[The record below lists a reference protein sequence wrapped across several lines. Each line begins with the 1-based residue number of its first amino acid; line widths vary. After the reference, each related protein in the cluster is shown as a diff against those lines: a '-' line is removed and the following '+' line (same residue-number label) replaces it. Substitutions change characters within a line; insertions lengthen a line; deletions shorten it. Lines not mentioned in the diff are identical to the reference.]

1 MKKFNN
7 IYIIGVVALSFSLGM
22 ISCTDY
28 LDKAPDSTVGESEA
42 FKNFT
47 NYEGYVEEIYNC
59 IPNKESCYWCTS
71 FNWGEDE
78 IMNSGLGDTHVTHHF
93 DLGDYRHWYDEGD
106 KGGQQSWLNR
116 PGSDPTSTDKFAH
129 SLNGHAWYCI
139 RKANLGLQNI
149 DKLVDATKE
158 EKNFIKGQLLFFRAW
173 WHHQMMEWWGGIPYL
188 DESLSA
194 DAVFNLPRLSF
205 KECAEKCAADYRAA
219 ADLLPNNWDNTT
231 IGKKTLGM
239 NDLRITKACAL
250 GYLGKVLL
258 WAASPLNVLG
268 AQTGALANGKT
279 YQYDAEL
286 ARRAADALGEAIY
299 YVENGETP
307 YSLAEFKY
315 ADEEDDTK
323 GEERPNYGIYDH
335 KAKKG
340 SKSNFSDIFRTT
352 GQSWKMPGS
361 VEAIMRGPMPDVNG
375 SNWNF
380 TKLWGPK
387 VDNLVE
393 HDAII
398 HMPSAN
404 YVNYAYGMANGEPI
418 LLADGSLNPESG
430 FDPTHP
436 FKDRDPRFYH
446 DIMFDGFKFL
456 LTTPSGA
463 DAPSAVYQYL
473 EMFTGG
479 NMVPTGNPERSA
491 NGSRTGYFCQ
501 KLVPHQAN
509 KFDGMYN
516 WGGALQTYLPYMR
529 LADIYLL
536 YAEAGA
542 AAQGATFKSKCN
554 RTAEDAI
561 NVLRDRV
568 GAGHVAAKFTGD
580 QKKFID
586 EVRRERA
593 CELAFEGFRWQDLQ
607 RWLLLTEYP
616 YNVKTRQEFKRV
628 GNYDY
633 ANKDP
638 RDAEVTG
645 FDPQIKGQTI
655 IVERN
660 LVTKHYLLPFKESE
674 VYLYPEFSQNPGW

>member
-1 MKKFNN
+1 MKKFSN
-7 IYIIGVVALSFSLGM
+7 IYIIGVAALTLSLGM
-22 ISCTDY
+22 TSCTDY
-28 LDKAPDSTVGESEA
+28 LDKEPDSTVGAEEA

-47 NYEGYVEEIYNC
+47 NFQGFVEEIYNC
-59 IPNKESCYWCTS
+59 IPNKESCYWCTT

-78 IMNSGLGDTHVTHHF
+78 IMNSGLGDTHVTAHF
-93 DLGDYRHWYDEGD
+93 DLGDYRHWYDESD

-116 PGSDPTSTDKFAH
+116 PGSNPTSTNKFDH
-129 SLNGHAWYCI
+129 SLAGHAWYCI
-139 RKANLGLQNI
+139 RKANLGLENI
-149 DKLVDATKE
+149 DKMTDATKE
-158 EKNFIKGQLLFFRAW
+158 EKNFVKGQLLFFRAW
-173 WHHQMMEWWGGIPYL
+173 WHHQQMEWWGGIPYVDTVL
-188 DESLSA
+188 PADEQLT
-194 DAVFNLPRLSF
+194 LPRMSF

-219 ADLLPNNWDNTT
+219 ADLLPDNWDNTT
-231 IGKKTLGM
+231 IGKKTLGK
-239 NDLRITKACAL
+239 NDLRITKVCAL

-258 WAASPLNVLG
+258 WAASPLNQKG
-268 AQTGALANGKT
+268 AEIGASKNGDTYAYDPALAK
-279 YQYDAEL
+279 QAAE
-286 ARRAADALGEAIY
+286 ALGEAIAH
-299 YVENGETP
+299 VESEATP
-307 YSLAEFKY
+307 YALAEY
-315 ADEEDDTK
+315 
-323 GEERPNYGIYDH
+323 NYENIYDH
-335 KAKKG
+335 VSASG

-352 GQSWKMPGS
+352 GQSWRMPGS
-361 VEAIMRGPMPDVNG
+361 VEAIMRGPVPDING

-380 TKLWGPK
+380 AKLWGPK
-387 VDNLVE
+387 VNNLVE

-418 LLADGSLNPESG
+418 LLADGSLNEGSG
-430 FDPTHP
+430 FDPKHP

-456 LTTPSGA
+456 NQTPSKE
-463 DAPSAVYQYL
+463 DLSFQYL
-473 EMFTGG
+473 EMYTGG
-479 NMVPTGNPERSA
+479 SMVPTGNPERSA

-501 KLVPHQAN
+501 KLVPHQCN
-509 KFDGMYN
+509 KYDGMYN

-542 AAQGATFKSKCN
+542 AAQGPAFKANCAH
-554 RTAEDAI
+554 TAVEAI

-568 GAGHVAAKFTGD
+568 GAGHVSSKFTND
-580 QKKFID
+580 QKSFID

-628 GNYDY
+628 GNYDFTK
-633 ANKDP
+633 NDP

-645 FDPQIKGQTI
+645 FDPQIKGQTV
-655 IVERN
+655 IVERRFG
-660 LVTKHYLLPFKESE
+660 TKHYLLPLKEKE
-674 VYLYPEFSQNPGW
+674 VYLYSEFPQNPGW